1 MNSVDKCQKCGKEYN
16 PDVEMESKATPTCD
30 SCGAALFEPTAEADF
45 EREGEEHLIEKGLR
59 KIAGEITGDKN

>member
-1 MNSVDKCQKCGKEYN
+1 MNSVDKCQKCCKEYN
-16 PDVEMESKATPTCD
+16 PDVEIESKATPTCD